1 MSQGTRL
8 CQSRHEHGCP
18 DACELTP
25 PWHIGRAIVRAF
37 DLIHRDMGKHEVDD
51 FAVQAVKHMAA
62 DLLIESESAL
72 TGARSAAEA
81 YAAGEDIA
89 EELVE
94 P

>member
-1 MSQGTRL
+1 
-8 CQSRHEHGCP
+8 
-18 DACELTP
+18 
-25 PWHIGRAIVRAF
+25 
-37 DLIHRDMGKHEVDD
+37 MGKHEVDD